1 MSKNLPDAIRA
12 AVNESG
18 IGLTELAEAS
28 GVDRSQ
34 LHRFTRGQRSLT
46 LDTAA
51 EVLAA
56 LRLTVRLE
64 SPKSKR
70 APARKPK
77 RKGK

>member
-1 MSKNLPDAIRA
+1 MSNNLPDAIRA

-34 LHRFTRGQRSLT
+34 LHRFTRGERSLT
-46 LDTAA
+46 LDTADQ
-51 EVLAA
+51 VLVA
-56 LRLTVRLE
+56 LGLVVHLE
-64 SPKSKR
+64 ASKPKR
-70 APARKPK
+70 VPAHKPK